1 MLAHVDH
8 FLSKPLWLC
17 SIPGVLIQ
25 LLVLILATRC
35 STFFVYSKPTLTPTV
50 PHVQTDTPLPF
61 NLTPLSPLG
70 VSPEPF
76 SQTHLHSNPIRQR
89 KVLPLSQSHH
99 LSPPPPIPQCAPSP
113 PTVKASQYDAISAQ
127 HHIHIQP
134 GFTAAT
140 NVCQTMASGLVL
152 VPLSDTGSLL
162 MSLFCCSH
170 CSSYGWCSN
179 SC

>member
-1 MLAHVDH
+1 MEH

-25 LLVLILATRC
+25 LLVLILTTRC

-99 LSPPPPIPQCAPSP
+99 LSPPPPPSLSVP
-113 PTVKASQYDAISAQ
+113 PP
-127 HHIHIQP
+127 H
-134 GFTAAT
+134 
-140 NVCQTMASGLVL
+140 
-152 VPLSDTGSLL
+152 PLSRPVNMMLSLL
-162 MSLFCCSH
+162 SITFIFNQASLQPQTCVKLWHQASCWCHWAIQAVCWCHCSADVTVLLFSLF
-170 CSSYGWCSN
+170 
-179 SC
+179 

>member
-25 LLVLILATRC
+25 LLVLILTTRC

-99 LSPPPPIPQCAPSP
+99 LSPPHPSVCP
-113 PTVKASQYDAISAQ
+113 LPTHCQGQSIWCYLCSASHSYSTRLHCSHKRVSNYGIR
-127 HHIHIQP
+127 P
-134 GFTAAT
+134 RVGAT
-140 NVCQTMASGLVL
+140 ERYRQFADVTV
-152 VPLSDTGSLL
+152 LL
-162 MSLFCCSH
+162 MSLF
-170 CSSYGWCSN
+170 
-179 SC
+179 